1 MNMMNRAQKIARFNL
16 KVVAVGGSVSLLTIA
31 VSLVVGEVVIS
42 YLGFLILAV
51 AALIMALSPLLL
63 RKEPGRVTFDERDAA
78 IEKKAHFIGYCLLW
92 CIFIVICLIAIPT
105 AGFAIL
111 ATALVTVQLVESV
124 AILAQYGR
132 GGKGEKS

>member
-1 MNMMNRAQKIARFNL
+1 MNKAQKKAWFNL
-16 KVVAVGGSVSLLTIA
+16 KVVAIGGSLGLLTIA

-51 AALIMALSPLLL
+51 AALIMSLSPLLF
-63 RKEPGRVTFDERDAA
+63 RKEPGRVTFDERDAT

-92 CIFIVICLIAIPT
+92 CIFIATCLIAIPI

-124 AILAQYGR
+124 ATLAQYGWR
-132 GGKGEKS
+132 GKENE

>member
-1 MNMMNRAQKIARFNL
+1 MNRAQKKAWFSLR
-16 KVVAVGGSVSLLTIA
+16 VVAIGGSLGLLTIA

-42 YLGFLILAV
+42 YFGFLILAV

-63 RKEPGRVTFDERDAA
+63 SKEPGRVTFDERDAT

-92 CIFIVICLIAIPT
+92 CIFIATCLIAIPI

-124 AILAQYGR
+124 ATLAQYGR
-132 GGKGEKS
+132 TGKGEKS